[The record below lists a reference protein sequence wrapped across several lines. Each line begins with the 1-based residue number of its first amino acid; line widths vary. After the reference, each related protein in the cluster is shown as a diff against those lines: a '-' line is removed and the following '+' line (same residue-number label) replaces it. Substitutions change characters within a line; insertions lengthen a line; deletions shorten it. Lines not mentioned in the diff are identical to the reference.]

1 MSSRQLPAGGNDVL
15 KRSLARF
22 KVIVT
27 TPYRCSDVFL
37 GEVRRAT
44 ENICQR
50 IKSYGGRATGG
61 HISLSTSA
69 SYDYKVDQGGRGSDI
84 LENALPILLHCP
96 PDDEEVKLD
105 HCTLYCPKGQPRWRY
120 WCRERPLTTWL
131 KGEKYLDRYDE
142 EDYLSMGV
150 TPESHPHMFYPRTID
165 LGEELPHSYLSEK
178 GVVRQGFDYALG
190 DQIYCAALVTARSHR
205 LNAYPMRL
213 ASIAEPGCKV
223 RIVTITEWYVSVLQQ
238 GPAHLTRHLLS
249 SLPNCVS
256 SLTRS
261 NQAWASLYLSENKDY
276 PEGSTL
282 LCSDLKEATDHFPFQ
297 IVKAIWDVVD
307 QEFKIPGLTLA
318 SNILCSPR
326 VFELDDDVIVTQRGS
341 MMGEPLT
348 KSTLT
353 FHQLVAEEIA
363 WMRTMYSIHGGTCNW
378 RTFHVGGDDV
388 LAIGPEDYLNEISE
402 VFVEM
407 GSEVSPDKHGIH
419 HVVGRYTEKLLE
431 TKKLTRRFRVMDIIN
446 DYENHPWIESVKVR
460 LLSPT
465 SKSTEVVNDRNV
477 AIGKARSLGKELRY
491 LPESVLPGKTRN
503 LIRDRFVQR
512 MGPLLPPRTTSTYW
526 HLLLPATFG
535 GLDLY
540 TDHDLPEM
548 VVRLPSVSKWLIQ
561 EYLNKSLPEGALRD
575 FKCLPRN
582 ASFRGYTLKDS
593 LETRLPSILDSMGF
607 YLMFRSS
614 SFRELKKTYDL
625 MGLPETV
632 IASKLNQKGWF
643 MKEDVESLILRPVLF
658 SEILTGEAKSNPYN
672 TERLQSRFGSL
683 WEKYD
688 FEPSV
693 EFTEYQLRTAIKLR
707 VDDKWFYL
715 NRQVPTL
722 SDNGEYVMKTTLEE
736 LQDIVP
742 TMKLCFTQGITQRY
756 PKVEYD
762 PWEFDG

>member
-1 MSSRQLPAGGNDVL
+1 
-15 KRSLARF
+15 
-22 KVIVT
+22 
-27 TPYRCSDVFL
+27 
-37 GEVRRAT
+37 
-44 ENICQR
+44 
-50 IKSYGGRATGG
+50 
-61 HISLSTSA
+61 
-69 SYDYKVDQGGRGSDI
+69 
-84 LENALPILLHCP
+84 
-96 PDDEEVKLD
+96 
-105 HCTLYCPKGQPRWRY
+105 
-120 WCRERPLTTWL
+120 
-131 KGEKYLDRYDE
+131 
-142 EDYLSMGV
+142 
-150 TPESHPHMFYPRTID
+150 
-165 LGEELPHSYLSEK
+165 
-178 GVVRQGFDYALG
+178 
-190 DQIYCAALVTARSHR
+190 
-205 LNAYPMRL
+205 
-213 ASIAEPGCKV
+213 
-223 RIVTITEWYVSVLQQ
+223 
-238 GPAHLTRHLLS
+238 
-249 SLPNCVS
+249 
-256 SLTRS
+256 
-261 NQAWASLYLSENKDY
+261 
-276 PEGSTL
+276 
-282 LCSDLKEATDHFPFQ
+282 
-297 IVKAIWDVVD
+297 
-307 QEFKIPGLTLA
+307 
-318 SNILCSPR
+318 
-326 VFELDDDVIVTQRGS
+326 
-341 MMGEPLT
+341 
-348 KSTLT
+348 
-353 FHQLVAEEIA
+353 
-363 WMRTMYSIHGGTCNW
+363 MYSIHGGTCNW